1 MNSQRL
7 VLIFSA
13 LFLFACGAPA
23 APVVSID
30 CDADIVQPVYNSSPP
45 RFSGGPELY
54 SDALTEVLCKPSDI
68 VSSADGSCTKACA
81 PAAGLLKVC
90 DASGAIFYL
99 GSDGGPLVVNYG
111 TIEVKNAQC
120 SQLVIG
126 PLVPAQLSKPL
137 DCVTKAPA
145 SWGGAGYRVYKG
157 PVNCGYPVGQP
168 SGS

>member
-13 LFLFACGAPA
+13 LFLLACGVPA

-30 CDADIVQPVYNSSPP
+30 CDADIAQLVYNSSPP

-90 DASGAIFYL
+90 DASGAVFYL

-126 PLVPAQLSKPL
+126 PLVPAQLSNPL

-157 PVNCGYPVGQP
+157 PVNCGYPAGQP
-168 SGS
+168 SN